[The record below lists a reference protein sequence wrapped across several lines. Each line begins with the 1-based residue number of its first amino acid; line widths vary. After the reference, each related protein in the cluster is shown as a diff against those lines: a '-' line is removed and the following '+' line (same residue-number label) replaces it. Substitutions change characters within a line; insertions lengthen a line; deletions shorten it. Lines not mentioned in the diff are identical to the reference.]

1 MIVYEENTKRIVVPS
16 GLGNL
21 TGLMEAE
28 AQAMYNSGR
37 TDGYN
42 EGVEDGKSIQDRK
55 LTDSVTFN
63 ENGEYDADYGY
74 KKVIVDVDKQ
84 WDEGFEV
91 GYESG
96 NTDGYASGYTEGYA
110 SGYTDGYTSGYT
122 DGYASAT
129 SRLVTFRFE
138 TYRLLGG
145 GGPSAI
151 TVNGVPSEYFEHSE
165 WYGANPS
172 FVEIS
177 GHTGDNIILS
187 AEFVVNLFG
196 PAYESIWPEEWGA
209 VYVNGNKTEPISQTK
224 NVDGDYV
231 IYNFTFNPCDC
242 TSAITDAYESG
253 YTDGY
258 ASGYTD
264 GQASCPECSGSTD
277 CSEAIEEAFESGYTN
292 GYASGYTD
300 GQASCPECSGSTCQL
315 QQKNYSLTE
324 LGAGSWSVQP
334 DAGYDGMSSLTIY
347 DDAGY
352 GQGLYDRGYA
362 AGQAETKGGLYSIF
376 VSFVQHPT
384 LSSLPTDWKVN
395 GFDFVVTSGYTNI
408 STHTLIGVDG
418 YLDTTVLFIT
428 PNIISFKVPTTDYE
442 QWSEYVSASICKVN
456 GVINYQTSAYDG
468 GFLQHITGWAG
479 TPDADDPSKT
489 IITINIGQ

>member
-1 MIVYEENTKRIVVPS
+1 MIVYEENTKRIVIPS

-42 EGVEDGKSIQDRK
+42 EGVEDGKSIQDKK

-63 ENGEYDADYGY
+63 ENGEYDADYGF
-74 KKVIVDVDKQ
+74 KKVIVDVDNQ

-96 NTDGYASGYTEGYA
+96 F
-110 SGYTDGYTSGYT
+110 T

-138 TYRLLGG
+138 AYKLLGG

-165 WYGANPS
+165 WYGADPS

-177 GHTGDNIILS
+177 AHTGDNIILS

-209 VYVNGNKTEPISQTK
+209 VYVNGDKTEPISQTK

-231 IYNFTFNPCDC
+231 IYNFTFNPCGIS
-242 TSAITDAYESG
+242 SAITDAYESG

-258 ASGYTD
+258 ASGYT
-264 GQASCPECSGSTD
+264 
-277 CSEAIEEAFESGYTN
+277 N

-300 GQASCPECSGSTCQL
+300 GQAG
-315 QQKNYSLTE
+315 YE
-324 LGAGSWSVQP
+324 LGTYVSTPMPNDLYGTTYTKSFNDESHSP
-334 DAGYDGMSSLTIY
+334 DIVGWGALHLDLAQIIYYGKNEQKALMTSGTIVSNGTY
-347 DDAGY
+347 TMENGWNKIVVDVP
-352 GQGLYDRGYA
+352 QG
-362 AGQAETKGGLYSIF
+362 ETKGVLYSIF
-376 VSFVQHPT
+376 VSFAGHPT
-384 LSSLPTDWKVN
+384 LSSLPTDWTVN

-408 STHTLIGVDG
+408 LTNTFIGVDG
-418 YLDTTVLFIT
+418 YLDTAVSLIT
-428 PNIISFKVPTTDYE
+428 PNVITFKVPTTDYE

-456 GVINYQTSAYDG
+456 GVITYQTHAYDG

-479 TPDADDPSKT
+479 TPDADDLSKT
-489 IITINIGQ
+489 IITINIG

>member
-1 MIVYEENTKRIVVPS
+1 MVIYEENTKRIVIPS

-37 TDGYN
+37 TDGYA
-42 EGVEDGKSIQDRK
+42 EGIVEGMSIQDRK

-74 KKVIVDVDKQ
+74 KKVIVDVDDL
-84 WDEGFEV
+84 WDEGFEA

-96 NTDGYASGYTEGYA
+96 F
-110 SGYTDGYTSGYT
+110 T

-138 TYRLLGG
+138 AYKLLG

-165 WYGANPS
+165 WYGADPS

-177 GHTGDNIILS
+177 AHTGDNFILS
-187 AEFVVNLFG
+187 AEFVINLFG

-209 VYVNGNKTEPISQTK
+209 VYVNGDKTEPISQTK
-224 NVDGDYV
+224 NVEGDYV
-231 IYNFTFNPCDC
+231 IYNFTFNPCGSS
-242 TSAITDAYESG
+242 SAITDAYESG
-253 YTDGY
+253 YTD
-258 ASGYTD
+258 
-264 GQASCPECSGSTD
+264 
-277 CSEAIEEAFESGYTN
+277 

-362 AGQAETKGGLYSIF
+362 AGQAESKGPLYSIF
-376 VSFVQHPT
+376 LSFAGHPT
-384 LSSLPTDWKVN
+384 LSSLPTDWEVN

-408 STHTLIGVDG
+408 STYTLIGVEG
-418 YLDTTVLFIT
+418 NLDNAISLIT
-428 PNIISFKVPTTDYE
+428 PTVITFKVPTTDYE
-442 QWSEYVSASICKVN
+442 QWSEYVSASNCRVN

-468 GFLQHITGWAG
+468 GFYQHITGWIG
-479 TPDADDPSKT
+479 SPDADDPSKT